1 MFIFKLHTFEDGTVH
16 NQRVDGYSLTSAS
29 WRISGGTSGSA
40 FTGIPPVSVSC
51 ACFCIPTMLVLW
63 MHPILAANTPLAPLI
78 FKFPQLLASDFLFS
92 STRFST
98 SCFLSSCSPACS
110 SVLLSDSSHLC
121 SSPLTAYPAS
131 KPQITFHPL
140 TSLLTTALSPSVTKN
155 LPFNPHPLTLPL
167 RPLLSDYLHSEN
179 IQAYTHRLSLPSR
192 PPPPFPLANNSFS
205 PAYRPSNVLCS
216 TLTDPPVFPVSL
228 SLPPLLCGRRGQL
241 FWLVDVKPFPYALA
255 LLQLLSRS
263 SSSWESD

>member
-1 MFIFKLHTFEDGTVH
+1 
-16 NQRVDGYSLTSAS
+16 
-29 WRISGGTSGSA
+29 
-40 FTGIPPVSVSC
+40 
-51 ACFCIPTMLVLW
+51 

-121 SSPLTAYPAS
+121 SSPLMAYPAS

-216 TLTDPPVFPVSL
+216 TLTDPPVFPVSISL
-228 SLPPLLCGRRGQL
+228 SLPCCAGEGGSCFGLLMSNPSLMLWLYCSSSHAPLPHGRVISLNLFHTCHPSGLCGFAHENLTAGL
-241 FWLVDVKPFPYALA
+241 IALIT
-255 LLQLLSRS
+255 LLPLRIVSRKSLLSRRGP
-263 SSSWESD
+263 WAFM